1 MLWGFFY
8 CFFAVSAQ
16 FIDTSSFNIF
26 LISCLNERGNRVMS
40 FYNTFVFSA
49 LASQNACWE
58 SALCTLH
65 VKKVSVKYVL
75 ATECCLGISVIP

>member
-1 MLWGFFY
+1 MLWGFFWVY
-8 CFFAVSAQ
+8 FAVSAQ
-16 FIDTSSFNIF
+16 FIDTSSF
-26 LISCLNERGNRVMS
+26 LLMSCLNERGNRVMS